1 LEKIED
7 NLENI
12 DEKISPKEYPLLF
25 SFKYILDFYFGDIS
39 LETILTLSA
48 NSEKG
53 FTNQTAI
60 DVAHEVGLYAVY
72 KDISAL
78 NIPKHFLPCIIFDK
92 ENKPFILTNKAKEAS
107 LKDVSTNETIT
118 IDSSKLKEFKKAILI
133 FRDKNKSDLITN
145 TKAGNWFWQPVKSFW
160 RSYIEIGILTLFINI
175 FALAVPLFTMS
186 VYDRVVPNNAIETL
200 FVLASG
206 VVIILI
212 FDVYFKSVRNHIIE
226 NVGKKLGVYLE
237 EELMKRMLTL
247 KSQYDTLLVGS
258 KANLFKELNQ
268 IRDFFATKS
277 VLQVIDLPFFFI
289 AIIVIF
295 LISPAVAAV
304 PFTIAILILIF
315 NVIMQIPI
323 SNLSKKNVQNT
334 QAKHSYL
341 VETIQGSEI
350 IKLSNATSTKLF
362 NWRNIVAVTDSISQK
377 IQSLNVFSMNLSQTV
392 IQFVTMLVIV
402 VGVFEIANK
411 NLTIGGLI
419 AVTIL
424 SSRAMVPVIQT
435 SMMVIRFKEVKESLN
450 NINEFWHLPVENEKN
465 LEVGVGELKGDI
477 EFKDVSFYYKDSKYA
492 SIDEFNLTI
501 KAGDRVGIIGQTGA
515 GKSTF
520 LRMLTGLEA
529 PTKGSIYLDGH
540 EISTMHPV
548 ELRQNIGVMPQ
559 EPFLF
564 SGTLKENIELSH
576 PISKERMMQL
586 IKIIGLEELV
596 KKSGQGDGLQVGE
609 RGSNL
614 SVGQRHLVAL
624 ARAILNN
631 PPILVL
637 DEPTT
642 GLDVGLEK
650 SLVNHVNKIAQDKTL
665 IVITHRFAALEM
677 VDRVI
682 VLNNGKIVADGPKD
696 KILNALSQ
704 KKIWLWIDYLK
715 NKNGITMYLLFL

>member
-1 LEKIED
+1 
-7 NLENI
+7 
-12 DEKISPKEYPLLF
+12 
-25 SFKYILDFYFGDIS
+25 
-39 LETILTLSA
+39 
-48 NSEKG
+48 
-53 FTNQTAI
+53 
-60 DVAHEVGLYAVY
+60 
-72 KDISAL
+72 
-78 NIPKHFLPCIIFDK
+78 
-92 ENKPFILTNKAKEAS
+92 
-107 LKDVSTNETIT
+107 
-118 IDSSKLKEFKKAILI
+118 
-133 FRDKNKSDLITN
+133 
-145 TKAGNWFWQPVKSFW
+145 
-160 RSYIEIGILTLFINI
+160 
-175 FALAVPLFTMS
+175 
-186 VYDRVVPNNAIETL
+186 
-200 FVLASG
+200 
-206 VVIILI
+206 
-212 FDVYFKSVRNHIIE
+212 
-226 NVGKKLGVYLE
+226 
-237 EELMKRMLTL
+237 
-247 KSQYDTLLVGS
+247 
-258 KANLFKELNQ
+258 
-268 IRDFFATKS
+268 
-277 VLQVIDLPFFFI
+277 
-289 AIIVIF
+289 
-295 LISPAVAAV
+295 
-304 PFTIAILILIF
+304 
-315 NVIMQIPI
+315 
-323 SNLSKKNVQNT
+323 
-334 QAKHSYL
+334 
-341 VETIQGSEI
+341 
-350 IKLSNATSTKLF
+350 
-362 NWRNIVAVTDSISQK
+362 
-377 IQSLNVFSMNLSQTV
+377 MNLSQTV

-465 LEVGVGELKGDI
+465 LEVGVGKLKGDI

-492 SIDEFNLTI
+492 SIDEFNLNI

-520 LRMLTGLEA
+520 LRMLTGLES

-564 SGTLKENIELSH
+564 SGTLKENIELSN
-576 PISKERMMQL
+576 PISKEKMMQL
-586 IKIIGLEELV
+586 IKITGLEELV

-650 SLVNHVNKIAQDKTL
+650 SLVNHVNKISQDKTL

-677 VDRVI
+677 VDRVV
-682 VLNNGKIVADGPKD
+682 VLNNGKIVADGPKE

-704 KKIWLWIDYLK
+704 KKI
-715 NKNGITMYLLFL
+715 

>member
-614 SVGQRHLVAL
+614 SVGL
-624 ARAILNN
+624 
-631 PPILVL
+631 PIDLQL
-637 DEPTT
+637 
-642 GLDVGLEK
+642 
-650 SLVNHVNKIAQDKTL
+650 
-665 IVITHRFAALEM
+665 
-677 VDRVI
+677 
-682 VLNNGKIVADGPKD
+682 
-696 KILNALSQ
+696 
-704 KKIWLWIDYLK
+704 
-715 NKNGITMYLLFL
+715 

>member
-7 NLENI
+7 NVEDI

-72 KDISAL
+72 KDISAFD
-78 NIPKHFLPCIIFDK
+78 IPKHFLPCIIFDK

-118 IDSSKLKEFKKAILI
+118 IDSSKLKEYKKAILI

-277 VLQVIDLPFFFI
+277 ILQVIDLPFFFI

-540 EISTMHPV
+540 EISTMHPI

-704 KKIWLWIDYLK
+704 KKI
-715 NKNGITMYLLFL
+715 

>member
-1 LEKIED
+1 MEKIED
-7 NLENI
+7 NVEDI

-107 LKDVSTNETIT
+107 LLDISTNETIT
-118 IDSSKLKEFKKAILI
+118 IDSSKLKEYKKAILI
-133 FRDKNKSDLITN
+133 FRDKNKSELIDS
-145 TKAGNWFWQPVKSFW
+145 TKTGNWFWQPVKSFW

-477 EFKDVSFYYKDSKYA
+477 EFKDISFYYKDSKYA

-704 KKIWLWIDYLK
+704 KKI
-715 NKNGITMYLLFL
+715 

>member
-1 LEKIED
+1 MEKIED

-704 KKIWLWIDYLK
+704 KKI
-715 NKNGITMYLLFL
+715 

>member
-1 LEKIED
+1 MENYEGKIE
-7 NLENI
+7 NSSEI
-12 DEKISPKEYPLLF
+12 TPKEFPLLF

-39 LETILTLSA
+39 LDIIITLSA
-48 NSEKG
+48 NTNAG
-53 FTNQTAI
+53 FTKEIAI
-60 DVAHEVGLYAVY
+60 DVAHEVGLYAISKQMNTV
-72 KDISAL
+72 DIPA
-78 NIPKHFLPCIIFDK
+78 HFLPCIVFDK
-92 ENKPFILTNKAKEAS
+92 EDKPFILLSKAKEAT
-107 LKDVSTNETIT
+107 LLDISTNEKQIVEN
-118 IDSSKLKEFKKAILI
+118 SFLKNFTSVILI
-133 FRDKNKSDLITN
+133 FRDKKKSELLGQSRS
-145 TKAGNWFWQPVKSFW
+145 GNWFWEPVKSFW
-160 RSYIEIGILTLFINI
+160 RSYIEIGILTIFINI

-186 VYDRVVPNNAIETL
+186 VYDRVIPNNAIETL
-200 FVLASG
+200 FVLSSG
-206 VVIILI
+206 VVLILL

-226 NVGKKLGVYLE
+226 KVGKKLGVYLE
-237 EELMKRMLTL
+237 EELMKRMLSL
-247 KSQYDTLLVGS
+247 KSQYDTMLIGS

-277 VLQVIDLPFFFI
+277 ILQVIDLPFFFI
-289 AIIVIF
+289 ALIVIF
-295 LISPAVAAV
+295 LISPAVALV
-304 PFTIAILILIF
+304 PLFIAIFIIIF
-315 NVIMQIPI
+315 NIFMQIPI
-323 SNLSKKNVQNT
+323 SNLSKKNIQNT
-334 QAKHSYL
+334 QTKHSYL

-362 NWRNIVAVTDSISQK
+362 NWRNIVALTDNVAQK
-377 IQSLNVFSMNLSQTV
+377 IQSLNVFSMNLSQSIV
-392 IQFVTMLVIV
+392 QLVTMLVIV

-411 NLTIGGLI
+411 NLTVGGLI

-435 SMMVIRFKEVKESLN
+435 SMMVIRFKEVKESLI
-450 NINEFWHLPVENEKN
+450 NINEFWHLPIENDKN
-465 LEVGVGELKGDI
+465 LEIGVGKLKGDI
-477 EFKDVSFYYKDSKYA
+477 EFKDVTFYYKNSKYP
-492 SIDEFNLTI
+492 SLDECNINI

-520 LRMLTGLEA
+520 LRMLTGLEI

-540 EISTMHPV
+540 EISTLHPV
-548 ELRQNIGVMPQ
+548 ELRHNIGVMPQ

-564 SGTLKENIELSH
+564 SGTLKENIELSN

-586 IKIIGLEELV
+586 IKITGLEELV

-624 ARAILNN
+624 ARAILND

-650 SLVNHVNKIAQDKTL
+650 TLVNHVNKIVEGKTL
-665 IVITHRFAALEM
+665 IVITHRFAALDM

-682 VLNNGKIVADGPKD
+682 VLNNGKVVADGPKD
-696 KILNALSQ
+696 KVLNALSQ
-704 KKIWLWIDYLK
+704 RKI
-715 NKNGITMYLLFL
+715 